1 MAGTLDMLPS
11 PGLIWKIK
19 APSLPFPNGL
29 VGGAAVRHSF
39 QVGSRRAG
47 NSQDA
52 WRERARET

>member
-1 MAGTLDMLPS
+1 
-11 PGLIWKIK
+11 
-19 APSLPFPNGL
+19 
-29 VGGAAVRHSF
+29 VRHSF